1 MLFYSSKYLET
12 MVSLKML
19 SSTTFFNIDRRNVAW
34 AANQYIIMISEGSC
48 ETENWGNDGKKSAL
62 PSQE

>member
-1 MLFYSSKYLET
+1 
-12 MVSLKML
+12 
-19 SSTTFFNIDRRNVAW
+19 
-34 AANQYIIMISEGSC
+34 MISEGSC